1 MERELAKI
9 LRNVAEVAAVSVGE
23 VNDALDAEQWASG
36 LAGTWRVGLVPDPD
50 LERKFGRGVVSALED
65 LGGPGALAVLRALA
79 AIGETS
85 YAPLARQAADR
96 LAGAGAGEPPWSEGL
111 GKARPV
117 EALLMGEEDGFDD
130 GLSVMVEFEGAGVVP
145 HTLGIY
151 IDHNLGGLVK
161 DAFLAGPLASVREEF
176 GRRAVDGQRLA
187 LRELDLAD
195 ARARV
200 ESALDILDHTFDPP
214 VSEDV
219 RSLRALMCARIKTLP
234 EGGAAHEENP
244 DVAPEERAQL
254 LSDFLDSPEGQ
265 RWGGDEHAEDVA
277 ELAIDF
283 GADYNHGG
291 PLRWSPV
298 VVEIFMTGW
307 LARKV
312 TREPQFFERVPDVLR
327 DWVKFAGH
335 RRGVSA
341 ATVREAVGAVKRYRK
356 EMLEAVND
364 PEAWGPAKTFALAAQ
379 QAGVDLSEPDAV
391 GTFVERY
398 NEELSP

>member
-1 MERELAKI
+1 
-9 LRNVAEVAAVSVGE
+9 
-23 VNDALDAEQWASG
+23 
-36 LAGTWRVGLVPDPD
+36 
-50 LERKFGRGVVSALED
+50 
-65 LGGPGALAVLRALA
+65 
-79 AIGETS
+79 
-85 YAPLARQAADR
+85 
-96 LAGAGAGEPPWSEGL
+96 
-111 GKARPV
+111 
-117 EALLMGEEDGFDD
+117 
-130 GLSVMVEFEGAGVVP
+130 VEFEGAGVEA

-151 IDHNLGGLVK
+151 IDHNMGGLVK
-161 DAFLAGPLASVREEF
+161 DVFLGGPLASVREQF

-187 LRELDLAD
+187 LRGLDLAD

-219 RSLRALMCARIKTLP
+219 RTLRALMCARIKTLP
-234 EGGAAHEENP
+234 EGGAAPEEDP
-244 DVAPEERAQL
+244 DVTPAERAQL
-254 LSDFLDSPEGQ
+254 LADFLGSPEGG
-265 RWGGDEHAEDVA
+265 RWGGDECAEDVA

-283 GADYNHGG
+283 GAGYNHGG

-327 DWVKFAGH
+327 DWVKFAGQ
-335 RRGVSA
+335 RRGVPASA
-341 ATVREAVGAVKRYRK
+341 VHEAVGAVKRYRK

-364 PEAWGPAKTFALAAQ
+364 PEAWGPAKTFAVVAQ
-379 QAGVDLSEPDAV
+379 QAGVDLSDPDAV

-398 NEELSP
+398 NDELTA